1 MAGMKATLF
10 GKFNIELEG
19 LKIAGMEARK
29 VQELLSYLLL
39 FREHPHSRDFL
50 CETLWSGQSAGISR
64 KYLRQTLWRLQSA
77 IQGNGY
83 STGLVLRN
91 DNDWIQI
98 HLAGNFWL
106 DIEEFEKVFNLV
118 KGKRVSELSRQDF
131 NLLEY
136 AIDIYKG
143 DLLEGW
149 YSDWCFFERERF
161 QTMHLLLLDKLVQFC
176 VLHENYEAG
185 LSYGLDILRHDQSY
199 ERAHRHLMRLYFLTG
214 NRTQALRQYK
224 RCEMALREELG
235 VEPSEA
241 TKQLYEQIRLDNFY
255 YQTLAEEKTV
265 AKTKVKAAPAL
276 AEMLERVKEVTEA
289 LSRLEH
295 RIQEEISPTWD

>member
-10 GKFNIELEG
+10 GKFNLELQG
-19 LKIAGMEARK
+19 LKIAGMEVRK

-50 CETLWSGQSAGISR
+50 CETLWGEQPAGSSR

-77 IQGNGY
+77 IQRNGN
-83 STGLVLRN
+83 STGLALRN

-98 HLAGNFWL
+98 QLAENFWL

-118 KGKRVSELSRQDF
+118 KGKRVLELSRGDF
-131 NLLEY
+131 DLLEY
-136 AIDIYKG
+136 AVEIYKG

-176 VLHENYEAG
+176 GLHENYEAG
-185 LSYGLDILRHDQSY
+185 LSYGLDILRHDHSY
-199 ERAHRHLMRLYFLTG
+199 ERAHRQLMRLYFLTG

-224 RCEMALREELG
+224 RCETALREELG
-235 VEPSEA
+235 VEPSAA
-241 TKQLYEQIRLDNFY
+241 TKQLYEQIRLDRFHV
-255 YQTLAEEKTV
+255 QPFTEEKMV
-265 AKTKVKAAPAL
+265 SKTKVRPAPAL
-276 AEMLERVKEVTEA
+276 AEVLERVKEVTEA